1 MLRLLVRT
9 APLVG
14 AVLFFCALLLAPVRA
29 LAADGY
35 ADELIAAAEQQGLA
49 ASPEWANLLHVE
61 SPVFGAARSSI
72 KSDWFFLAP
81 NGADDPAAELRAT
94 LVAFL
99 DPTIR
104 APRNESAQCIFG
116 ARYAWLDARLHFD
129 AERLPRQPC
138 AEREEWLAALAPS
151 QVWVVFPSAYLNS
164 PASMFGH
171 TLLRLDGPEVKA
183 GTPLLAYAA
192 NYAAETPETNGLVF
206 AIKGLAGGYVGRYSV
221 LPYYEKVREYARLE
235 SRDLWEYP
243 LAFDAGQRER
253 LLLHL
258 WELRGAAFTYYFFT
272 KNCSYQLLTL
282 LRVADPSIDWGN
294 RFSWWATPTDT
305 LRALQP
311 GLGAPHYR
319 PALATTVAAE
329 GQALDADRRAQAL
342 ALADGAP
349 PAEGIAAAQ
358 LSLANDLVQYHFLEG
373 QLPREV
379 AVPRSLALLR
389 ARAATGEKGGKV
401 TVPTPD
407 TDPTGGHATQ
417 RLMLGAQ
424 ARSEGGDIATID
436 WRPAYHDLLD
446 PSAGYGEGQQINFV
460 DLGLRTR
467 LANGAT
473 TLDHLALLDILSIA
487 PRSSL
492 FQPISWRVRL
502 AHERPDLGIGR
513 DPRTTVLEGGPGL
526 AWGRFGSVVAYGH
539 AELRAE
545 VGNVRNNGYA
555 LQLGP
560 RLGLLAQPLKL
571 WGVQLEAS
579 WLPGLAGD
587 DADRRAISL
596 EQQWQLGKDYGL
608 RLGARALWL
617 GSEETRQ
624 LDLRLIRYF

>member
-9 APLVG
+9 APFG
-14 AVLFFCALLLAPVRA
+14 AVLLFGILLLAPLRA
-29 LAADGY
+29 PAADRY

-49 ASPEWANLLHVE
+49 ASTEWANLLHAE
-61 SPVFGAARSSI
+61 TSLLGRPRSSVR
-72 KSDWFFLAP
+72 SDWFFLAP
-81 NGADDPAAELRAT
+81 DGDEDFAAELRAT
-94 LVAFL
+94 LAAFF
-99 DPTIR
+99 DPALR
-104 APRNESAQCIFG
+104 EPRRESAQCIFG

-129 AERLPRQPC
+129 AVRLPRQPC
-138 AEREEWLAALAPS
+138 AEREEWLKALAPS

-192 NYAAETPETNGLVF
+192 NYAAETLESNGLVF
-206 AIKGLAGGYVGRYSV
+206 AIKGLTGGYVGRYSV
-221 LPYYEKVREYARLE
+221 LPYYEKVREYSRLE

-243 LAFDAGQRER
+243 LAFDEAQRER

-282 LRVADPSIDWGN
+282 LRVADPAIVWGE
-294 RFSWWATPTDT
+294 RFRWWAAPTDT

-319 PALATTVAAE
+319 PALATTVAVEGRALDDQHREQALSLAE
-329 GQALDADRRAQAL
+329 G
-342 ALADGAP
+342 AP
-349 PAEGIAAAQ
+349 IPEATSAAP
-358 LSLANDLVQYHFLEG
+358 LSFANDLVQYRFLEG
-373 QLPREV
+373 QLPRDT

-389 ARAATGEKGGKV
+389 ARAATGEKGGR
-401 TVPTPD
+401 VPVPVPD
-407 TDPTGGHATQ
+407 TDPTRGHATQ

-424 ARSEGGDIATID
+424 ARNGAGDIATVD

-446 PSAGYGEGQQINFV
+446 PSGGYSEGQQISFV

-473 TLDHLALLDILSIA
+473 TLDHLALIDILSIA

-502 AHERPDLGIGR
+502 AHERPDLGLGR
-513 DPRTTVLEGGPGL
+513 DSRTTVLQGGPGL
-526 AWGRFGSVVAYGH
+526 AWGRFGALVAYGH

-545 VGNVRNNGYA
+545 AGGARDDGYT

-560 RLGLLAQPLKL
+560 RLGLLAQPLPGWNL
-571 WGVQLEAS
+571 QAEAG
-579 WLPGLAGD
+579 WQPGLLGD
-587 DADRRAISL
+587 RADRRAFSL
-596 EQQWQLGKDYGL
+596 GQQWTLTPALGL
-608 RLGARALWL
+608 RLTARALWL
-617 GSEETRQ
+617 GTEETRQ
-624 LDLRLIRYF
+624 LDLRLVRYF

>member
-1 MLRLLVRT
+1 MLRLRYRT
-9 APLVG
+9 APLG
-14 AVLFFCALLLAPVRA
+14 AVLLFCALLLAPARA
-29 LAADGY
+29 LAADRY

-61 SPVFGAARSSI
+61 TPAFGARRSSV

-81 NGADDPAAELRAT
+81 NGSKDVAAELRAT
-94 LVAFL
+94 LAAFF
-99 DPTIR
+99 DPAILQ
-104 APRNESAQCIFG
+104 PRDEAAQCIFG

-282 LRVADPSIDWGN
+282 LRVADPGIDWGN
-294 RFSWWATPTDT
+294 RFGWWATPTDT
-305 LRALQP
+305 LRVLQP

-329 GQALDADRRAQAL
+329 GRALDDARREQAL
-342 ALADGAP
+342 ALAAGAP
-349 PAEGIAAAQ
+349 STEGLAAAP
-358 LSLANDLVQYHFLEG
+358 LSLANDLVQYRFLEG
-373 QLPREV
+373 QLPREI

-389 ARAATGEKGGKV
+389 ARAATGEKGGRV

-446 PSAGYGEGQQINFV
+446 PSGGYSEGQQINFV

-502 AHERPDLGIGR
+502 AHERPDLGLGR
-513 DPRTTVLEGGPGL
+513 DPRTTALQGGPGL
-526 AWGRFGSVVAYGH
+526 AWGRFGNWVAYGH

-545 VGNVRNNGYA
+545 AGNARDDGYA

-560 RLGLLAQPLKL
+560 RLGLLARP
-571 WGVQLEAS
+571 
-579 WLPGLAGD
+579 LPGWNLQAEAGWQPGLVGD
-587 DADRRAISL
+587 RADRRSVSL
-596 EQQWQLGKDYGL
+596 GQQWTLTSALGL
-608 RLGARALWL
+608 RLSARALWL
-617 GSEETRQ
+617 GGVETQQ